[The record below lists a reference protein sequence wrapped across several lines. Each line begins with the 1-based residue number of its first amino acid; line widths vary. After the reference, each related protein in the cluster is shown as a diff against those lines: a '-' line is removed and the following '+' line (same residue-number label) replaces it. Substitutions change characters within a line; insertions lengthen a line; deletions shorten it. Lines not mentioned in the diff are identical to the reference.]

1 MQNAV
6 MIVLLNFKNFVTALQ
21 LMLVFFMAERMGF
34 SSCYRKVH
42 RTFLLKIF
50 AFGSIFR
57 ATCSHPIIIKKTQ
70 ANACVFYGGEDG
82 ILFLLS
88 KGAPHLSPKNFRLSA
103 QFLEPRLRIP
113 IFYKRKKSIKMILFF
128 LWRRGWDSNP
138 CGFWP
143 NGFQDRLVM
152 TASIPLRICSNILSQ
167 E

>member
-1 MQNAV
+1 
-6 MIVLLNFKNFVTALQ
+6 
-21 LMLVFFMAERMGF
+21 MAERMGF

-42 RTFLLKIF
+42 CTFLLKIF

-57 ATCSHPIIIKKTQ
+57 ATCSYPIITKKITQ
-70 ANACVFYGGEDG
+70 AFCLCYFYGGEDG
-82 ILFLLS
+82 ILLLLS
-88 KGAPHLSPKNFRLSA
+88 KGALHLSPENFRLWLNFQSHV
-103 QFLEPRLRIP
+103 FLSH
-113 IFYKRKKSIKMILFF
+113 YNKKNNTSILLVLF